1 MKWPKRVCDERHRL
15 QVRTQNDILCNR
27 SQEFG
32 LIHLC
37 QILAETM
44 NDLSKEQEQAIARS
58 TMYLFAAILT
68 ILMVSLAGLFLS
80 AELEQ
85 QAQNKEATSVQISRQ
100 PEVAPQSQRPW
111 TRWKQQRPAMLPVKL
126 HALHEPSKVFELR
139 FSSLN

>member
-1 MKWPKRVCDERHRL
+1 MKWPKRVCNERRRL

-27 SQEFG
+27 SKEFG
-32 LIHLC
+32 LIHHC

-44 NDLSKEQEQAIARS
+44 SDLSKQQEQAIARS

-85 QAQNKEATSVQISRQ
+85 QAQNKEARSVQISRQ
-100 PEVAPQSQRPW
+100 PDVTPQSQLPW
-111 TRWKQQRPAMLPVKL
+111 TRWKQQRPAMFPVEI
-126 HALHEPSKVFELR
+126 HASHEPSKVFELR
-139 FSSLN
+139 FLSLT

>member
-1 MKWPKRVCDERHRL
+1 MASALCDEWRRL

-27 SQEFG
+27 SQVLG
-32 LIHLC
+32 LIHLS

-44 NDLSKEQEQAIARS
+44 SDLSKEQEQAIARS

-85 QAQNKEATSVQISRQ
+85 QAQIKEATSVQISRQ

-111 TRWKQQRPAMLPVKL
+111 TRWKQQRPAMLPVKI

-139 FSSLN
+139 FSSLT

>member
-1 MKWPKRVCDERHRL
+1 MC
-15 QVRTQNDILCNR
+15 TQNNTLCNR
-27 SQEFG
+27 RKEFE
-32 LIHLC
+32 LIHLD
-37 QILAETM
+37 QIFVDAM
-44 NDLSKEQEQAIARS
+44 SDLSKEQEQAIARS

-85 QAQNKEATSVQISRQ
+85 QAQIKEATSVQISRQ

-111 TRWKQQRPAMLPVKL
+111 TRWKQQRPAMLPVKI

-139 FSSLN
+139 FSSLT